1 MPATELFI
9 KDFPAST
16 RFVNQIYHPTTVV
29 INRISLPVCRTKLML
44 WDQSPSDKEVVV
56 AYDGDR
62 LHTFLLDLD
71 NVAGPS
77 VDALGRYNYSAT
89 LINIRK

>member
-1 MPATELFI
+1 
-9 KDFPAST
+9 
-16 RFVNQIYHPTTVV
+16 
-29 INRISLPVCRTKLML
+29 ML